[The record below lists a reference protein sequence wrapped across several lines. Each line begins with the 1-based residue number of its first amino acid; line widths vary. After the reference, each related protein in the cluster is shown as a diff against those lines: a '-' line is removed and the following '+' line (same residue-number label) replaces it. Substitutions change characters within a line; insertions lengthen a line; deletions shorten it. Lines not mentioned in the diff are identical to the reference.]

1 MNLLMWLGLV
11 ASLIGAGTL
20 VYPILFK
27 VSPEQLGVCG
37 GVTSLTILWAIAL
50 FGLSGKKKGC
60 LTHSESVE

>member
-1 MNLLMWLGLV
+1 MV
-11 ASLIGAGTL
+11 SLIGAGTL

-50 FGLSGKKKGC
+50 FGLSGKKK
-60 LTHSESVE
+60 